1 MGELGQL
8 QAKRLERIRMGGQE
22 EAQDTHFRSM
32 LASSASRSTKG
43 TMSQT
48 VQTSASTTRL
58 SSLVGSR
65 PSSRPASASS
75 HLKRRPQS
83 ASSLRNA
90 PSSALRDEGGES
102 PSRNASES
110 AGCKGDTGCTTYG
123 DGVEAAPERAL
134 TVEAPEQVATASVP
148 PPVPFQRKTEP
159 QSQGLSGRQSLFTF
173 ELCLDNTAVVAA
185 PILSERACISRYVS
199 KRVVEIMDK
208 QLTDMLRNTK

>member
-43 TMSQT
+43 TMSLT

-65 PSSRPASASS
+65 PSS
-75 HLKRRPQS
+75 RPQS

-123 DGVEAAPERAL
+123 DGAEAAPERAL

-159 QSQGLSGRQSLFTF
+159 QAQGLSGRQSLFTF

-208 QLTDMLRNTK
+208 QLTDMLRSE